1 VPFRVVVPVLL
12 MAVLAV
18 LAALQYRWLGQVS
31 LAERARMHE
40 TMTRRVEALANDI
53 DREISRLYVIFQM
66 REHDATRFEQAI
78 ADRYKLWRE
87 AARHNADL
95 ITALYTVNG
104 ATAELQKFDST
115 TGTLT
120 PVEWPAHLKT
130 IHDRTM
136 NSRTT
141 RVQTAAGGG
150 GGTASSAFTF
160 RLPPMISTD
169 PLAVSVV
176 VPFISYARHN
186 GVLEGRV
193 NPAPS
198 SLLIELNQK
207 KFVGEMLPQLVT
219 QHLGDSLDEYR
230 VSIVK
235 TRTPADVVYASTTD
249 RVLTDPEAA
258 DVRVNT
264 LGVRPVINE
273 RLLATELR
281 AVQAVLRGPSSGQV
295 VSGVAAG
302 GARGATPPPPPPAP
316 ANMPQDRIAVVFD
329 QPRVM
334 LPAQAGPTATAPQ
347 PPQAAVVPRVG
358 TMATATAGSG
368 AWQVLL
374 KHRAGSLE
382 AAVQKVRRRN
392 LLMSFGMLTLLAASV
407 GLVLVSARRAER
419 LASQQMDFVAT
430 VSHELR
436 TPLAV
441 IRSAGQNLAAG
452 VVQDPRRYGDLIETE
467 GRRLTDMV
475 EQTLALAGLSGER
488 KPMAQ
493 TPIDTGDLV
502 RSVLAAPETAARADG
517 VTFDVRI
524 AEELPLVVA
533 DEMLLRRGVQNLVGN
548 ALKYGG
554 RGGWIGITVD
564 ASGSRRGREVRV
576 TVADRGPGVAAEDL
590 PHIFDAFY
598 RGRRAVADQVQG
610 NGLGL
615 HLVKRIAEAHG
626 GRVTVR
632 TSPGEGA
639 AFTLH
644 IPARGD
650 LAVHSLAGEQPQTS

>member
-1 VPFRVVVPVLL
+1 VVVPVLL

-40 TMTRRVEALANDI
+40 TMTKRAELLANDI
-53 DREISRLYVIFQM
+53 DREISRMFLTFQL
-66 REHDATRFEQAI
+66 REPDAARFEAAV
-78 ADRYKLWRE
+78 ADRYKIWRE
-87 AARHNADL
+87 TARHPDL
-95 ITALYTVNG
+95 ISALYTVNG
-104 ATAELQKFDST
+104 ATAELQKFDPST
-115 TGTLT
+115 NTLT
-120 PVEWPAHLKT
+120 PIEWPDHLKP
-130 IHDRTM
+130 IHDRTL
-136 NSRTT
+136 SARAT
-141 RVQTAAGGG
+141 RVQTGGG
-150 GGTASSAFTF
+150 SSSGMPGAFTF
-160 RLPPMISTD
+160 RLPPMINTD

-176 VPFISYARHN
+176 VPFITYERHH
-186 GVLEGRV
+186 GVIEGRMSAA
-193 NPAPS
+193 PA
-198 SLLIELNQK
+198 SLLLEINHK
-207 KFVGEMLPQLVT
+207 KFVGELLPQLIT

-235 TRTPADVVYASTTD
+235 ARAPADVVYASTKD
-249 RVLTDPEAA
+249 NVLTDIDAA
-258 DVRVNT
+258 DVRVGA
-264 LGVRPVINE
+264 LGVRQAVNE
-273 RLLATELR
+273 RLLATEMR
-281 AVQAVLRGPSSGQV
+281 AVQAMLRNSAPAAMQPAGAG
-295 VSGVAAG
+295 AG
-302 GARGATPPPPPPAP
+302 GRRSVPPPPPAP
-316 ANMPQDRIAVVFD
+316 AAGALVSDRIAVVIE
-329 QPRVM
+329 QPRPVAPASPPAASPQPAM
-334 LPAQAGPTATAPQ
+334 QPTAQA
-347 PPQAAVVPRVG
+347 AALPRVG
-358 TMATATAGSG
+358 LTTAALNTG

-382 AAVQKVRRRN
+382 AAVERVRRRN
-392 LLMSFGMLTLLAASV
+392 LLMSFGMLALLAASV

-488 KPMAQ
+488 KPVAQ
-493 TPIDTGDLV
+493 TPIDAGDLV
-502 RSVLAAPETAARADG
+502 RAVLAAPETAARADG
-517 VTFDVRI
+517 VTFDLRI
-524 AEELPLVVA
+524 AEELPLVLA

-548 ALKYGG
+548 ALKYGADG
-554 RGGWIGITVD
+554 KWIGITVD
-564 ASGSRRGREVRV
+564 ASGSRRGREVRI

-590 PHIFDAFY
+590 PHIFEAFY

-626 GRVTVR
+626 GRVTLR
-632 TSPGEGA
+632 STPGEGA

-650 LAVHSLAGEQPQTS
+650 LAVQSLAGEQPQTS